1 MVWVTTNPSIN
12 FVNSIDEQYI
22 QSKRIP
28 SRSLF
33 INFKIEWMM
42 MSRRERE
49 AGYLSIFN
57 QLSSLFVYQECSIKR
72 TDSCSHNKCNRIESQ
87 TEPRE
92 SINRGLST
100 IYYVESENRRILES
114 YINIVKR
121 ECFAYL
127 PQLRCELRI
136 AIRLWLRL
144 RILHLE
150 SRIANR
156 DLQLHFPFQF
166 QFHVQFQLA
175 DSTVEIIDDYECRVN
190 VVSVLFACIQT

>member
-28 SRSLF
+28 SRCLF

-42 MSRRERE
+42 MSRGEGRR
-49 AGYLSIFN
+49 GIYIFN

-114 YINIVKR
+114 YINIVNR

-127 PQLRCELRI
+127 PQLRYDCDCDCESCISNRGSRI
-136 AIRLWLRL
+136 AICNCIFHFNFNFMFNFNWPTRQLR
-144 RILHLE
+144 
-150 SRIANR
+150 
-156 DLQLHFPFQF
+156 
-166 QFHVQFQLA
+166 
-175 DSTVEIIDDYECRVN
+175 
-190 VVSVLFACIQT
+190 